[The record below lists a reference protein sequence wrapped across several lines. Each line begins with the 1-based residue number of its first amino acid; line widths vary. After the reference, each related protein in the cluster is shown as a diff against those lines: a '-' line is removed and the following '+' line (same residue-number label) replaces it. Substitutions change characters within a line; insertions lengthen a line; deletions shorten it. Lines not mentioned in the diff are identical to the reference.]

1 MEQLRSIEEQDHLK
15 RPLNHDFNQFSMSTT
30 PKTNPPSVRP
40 PVLKVTRFDLATAG
54 LVAGTIVLA
63 IVMVW
68 LTTVWVTNRPAES
81 ENFVPVELVEFP
93 GGAEDGAPDET
104 LLVDSPADVSD
115 DPSMAEFE
123 SEEPEVAEMLDNVL
137 ELAETANNQ
146 AQEQFETDLRNAGKV
161 GSATGTGRR
170 PLGMGNGEKGLP
182 REQRWFVAFADGG
195 TLNEYARQLE
205 YFKIQL
211 GVLVPSGKLI
221 YLSNLTADRP
231 TTREETNGAREKR
244 MYMTW
249 QGGKLRAADRKLF
262 AKAGIDITGGILFH
276 FYPRQ
281 TELKLARLETERA
294 RRSDHT
300 IDQIRRT
307 YFVVQR
313 SVNEYKFVV
322 TRQIYF
328 E

>member
-1 MEQLRSIEEQDHLK
+1 
-15 RPLNHDFNQFSMSTT
+15 
-30 PKTNPPSVRP
+30 
-40 PVLKVTRFDLATAG
+40 VT
-54 LVAGTIVLA
+54 
-63 IVMVW
+63 
-68 LTTVWVTNRPAES
+68 
-81 ENFVPVELVEFP
+81 
-93 GGAEDGAPDET
+93 
-104 LLVDSPADVSD
+104 D
-115 DPSMAEFE
+115 DPSLAEFE
-123 SEEPEVAEMLDNVL
+123 SDEPEVAEMLDNVL

-146 AQEQFETDLRNAGKV
+146 AQEQYESDLRNAGKM

-170 PLGMGNGEKGLP
+170 PLGMGLGEKGLP

-211 GVLVPSGKLI
+211 GVLIPSGKLI

-231 TTREETNGAREKR
+231 STREETDGSREQR

-249 QGGKLRAADRKLF
+249 QGGRLRAADRKLF
-262 AKAGIDITGGILFH
+262 EKAGIDITGGILFH
-276 FYPRQ
+276 FYPKQ
-281 TELKLARLETERA
+281 TEQKLAQLEYERA
-294 RRSDHT
+294 QRSNRT

-307 YFVVQR
+307 YFVVRR
-313 SVNEYKFVV
+313 SVNQYSFVV